1 MARTTKDDWKAWN
14 EERKWF
20 AKREAQGF
28 TAEIKALE
36 LHIKTLREICPKDT
50 AGYPHTRALMVL
62 NEEQKTLDVVKKY
75 LAYVEAGRSV
85 IKL

>member
-1 MARTTKDDWKAWN
+1 MARITKDDWKAWN
-14 EERKWF
+14 EERKRF

-28 TAEIKALE
+28 TADIVALE

-62 NEEQKTLDVVKKY
+62 GELQQRLDEAKRY
-75 LAYVEAGRSV
+75 LASV
-85 IKL
+85 GKQIVYS

>member
-14 EERKWF
+14 EERKRF

-28 TAEIKALE
+28 TAEIEALE

-50 AGYPHTRALMVL
+50 AGYPHSRALFELQKLQERL
-62 NEEQKTLDVVKKY
+62 NEAKAY
-75 LAYVEAGRSV
+75 LAGVAG
-85 IKL
+85 